1 VVAEPT
7 RPTGPTGQTDEM
19 EETGHGAR
27 GRYLYAVCRGLDIKE
42 LGGLLGIGE
51 VLVEGV
57 EHDDLVG
64 LVSSVDLDEFGEEG
78 LRRNLERLDWLEMA
92 ARGHDAVVQAAAAV
106 APTAPMRLATIFR
119 NDDGVRHRLA
129 EQQDRIAEVLDRV
142 EGHDEWS
149 VKVLT
154 RQDAESEK
162 PAEAPPSSGVEY
174 LRRRQEVQR
183 AREGDRRDADLV
195 AEQLHEALLGIA
207 AASRRLPPQDP
218 RLTGHT
224 GTMVLNV
231 AYLVPQDRSE
241 AFTAA
246 IGEFTQRHAEVLI
259 DARGP
264 WPPYSFATL
273 EDQ

>member
-1 VVAEPT
+1 VAE
-7 RPTGPTGQTDEM
+7 
-19 EETGHGAR
+19 H
-27 GRYLYAVCRGLDIKE
+27 GRYLYAVCRGLDMDE
-42 LGGLLGIGE
+42 LGGLLGLGD

-57 EHDDLVG
+57 EDDGLVG

-78 LRRNLERLDWLEMA
+78 LRQNLERLDWLEMA

-119 NDDGVRHRLA
+119 DDDGVRRRLA
-129 EQQDRIAEVLDRV
+129 EQHDRIRAVLDRV
-142 EGHDEWS
+142 EGHEEWS

-154 RQDAESEK
+154 GPGSEGGEEA
-162 PAEAPPSSGVEY
+162 PEAPPRSGAEY
-174 LRRRQEVQR
+174 LRRRKEEQQ
-183 AREGDRRDADLV
+183 AREGDQRDAHVV
-195 AEQLHEALLGIA
+195 AERVHDTLVRLA

-224 GTMVLNV
+224 GTMVHNV
-231 AYLVPQDRSE
+231 AYLVPQGNSD
-241 AFTAA
+241 AFTTV
-246 IGEFTQRHAEVLI
+246 IGELTADNSEVLI

-264 WPPYSFATL
+264 WPPYSFAML